1 MTTEERA
8 VDMILRRTDIAE
20 DDARYY
26 VELSEMRVREHLKL
40 EVSVDLVSYLSS
52 IVTIAILL
60 YQADTSSKNAS
71 TSLGYKSQSMSEG
84 GISKSTTTYT
94 GSEISQMY
102 EDQIEDVLARLG
114 GRVRFL

>member
-8 VDMILRRTDIAE
+8 VDMILRRTDISE

-26 VELSEMRVREHLKL
+26 AELAEMRVREYLKL
-40 EVSVDLVSYLSS
+40 DVSVDLVSYLSS

-60 YQADTSSKNAS
+60 YQSDTSSKNAA

-84 GISKSTTTYT
+84 GISKSITAYT